1 MEQGSNH
8 WRDVIRG
15 GVGNGSPVLEGFRK
29 KEIFALSDG
38 EMAGTRITT
47 FVRGLAPFIGNCR
60 NNLNPIRRGKIK
72 FIMQAAQTGQLYPQ
86 QTNQPD
92 DDELTNP

>member
-15 GVGNGSPVLEGFRK
+15 GVRNSSSVLEGFGEK
-29 KEIFALSDG
+29 KSFTLSDG
-38 EMAGTRITT
+38 GMAGAGIMT

-60 NNLNPIRRGKIK
+60 NNLNPIRRGNIK
-72 FIMQAAQTGQLYPQ
+72 PIMKAAQAGQLYPQ